1 MTKFEIIKKIA
12 QIHDDLKAVSD
23 AVVSLPT
30 QECVSPVSDEQ
41 AILLQAKYSDKHI
54 TMAEVIEEWQNG

>member
-1 MTKFEIIKKIA
+1 
-12 QIHDDLKAVSD
+12 
-23 AVVSLPT
+23 

-41 AILLQAKYSDKHI
+41 AVLLQAKYSDKHI